1 MCGACIVFFIL
12 LHSVLYF
19 LVLNYVF
26 VGLWLCVCIV
36 FFYII
41 ILQYIFVVQVAII
54 YYILHA
60 RETEFKI
67 HWLL

>member
-12 LHSVLYF
+12 LSVLYF
-19 LVLNYVF
+19 
-26 VGLWLCVCIV
+26 GIKLCFCRIV
-36 FFYII
+36 VMCV
-41 ILQYIFVVQVAII
+41 YIFVVQVAII